1 MRPSNLV
8 RAVRTYLISSNK
20 LSMTRMQLRG
30 LGSAVNV
37 LGARQIKPILAW
49 AATIGSAAIAK
60 FGHEA
65 EARLTSADAR
75 LDLLAVAG

>member
-1 MRPSNLV
+1 MRPTSLV
-8 RAVRTYLISSNK
+8 RAVRTCLFWSNK
-20 LSMTRMQLRG
+20 IPLIRMQLRG

-37 LGARQIKPILAW
+37 HGARQIKPILAL

-65 EARLTSADAR
+65 KARLTSADAR